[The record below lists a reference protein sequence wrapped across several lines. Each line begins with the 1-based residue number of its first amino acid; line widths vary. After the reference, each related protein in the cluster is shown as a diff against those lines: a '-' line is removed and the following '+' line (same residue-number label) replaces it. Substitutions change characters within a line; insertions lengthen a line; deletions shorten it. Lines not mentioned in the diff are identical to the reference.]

1 MKIDLVTLNYGMCS
15 KEWKL
20 LEKMY
25 SKFKCPA
32 FFEGIASYSSIYIEV
47 TKKGKCF
54 CAEAVN
60 YFSGCHA

>member
-1 MKIDLVTLNYGMCS
+1 MKIDPVTLNYGMCS

-47 TKKGKCF
+47 NF
-54 CAEAVN
+54 
-60 YFSGCHA
+60 